1 MKVKCPVCENK
12 KEFSVEFSNVEIN
25 QGGTNFFCPYCNWL
39 LWVPVVGNPHPVP
52 LINPLQYK
60 TTKITEINLE
70 N

>member
-12 KEFSVEFSNVEIN
+12 EEFSVNFSDVEIN
-25 QGGTNFFCPYCNWL
+25 QGGANIFCPHCNWL

-52 LINPLQYK
+52 LNPLQYK
-60 TTKITEINLE
+60 TTKTEINLE

>member
-12 KEFSVEFSNVEIN
+12 KEFFVEFSDVEIN
-25 QGGTNFFCPYCNWL
+25 QGGKNIFCPHCNWL

-52 LINPLQYK
+52 LNPLQYK
-60 TTKITEINLE
+60 TTKTEINLE